1 MFSVPVALQGVEY
14 RFAGVNLCDLRSGLA
29 QARAPAGEAADLFHR
44 GKDEVG
50 WQGHS
55 DLEC

>member
-44 GKDEVG
+44 GGMRWDGKGTVT
-50 WQGHS
+50 
-55 DLEC
+55 